1 MAQEEKLTS
10 PRASRRVHLVLSA
23 GGAKC
28 ITYVGAVAA
37 LEENGFE
44 FASVSG
50 SSAGS
55 FIGAILCSNVGLEGF
70 KKAATG
76 LDLSSLGEGKSW
88 LPGLGLVQKPFAQY
102 QKSLVAERFRDIVR
116 GDPKFEDLK
125 VPFATFGVD
134 LRSHKIHV
142 YSRLATPQMSVAD
155 ALRISTA
162 APFLFPVQE
171 EGENLLLDG
180 ALVSQ
185 SPVWLATAYND
196 ELPIIVLRPQ
206 KNVGRPAP
214 SGVKDYLASLI
225 DLGGGSRDYYLIQ
238 QMPRVRLIE
247 INCGD
252 IEFDQFN
259 LSPEERK
266 SLGRSGRAAVENEL
280 KDLLRTVPLSLP
292 PVETSVAQSN
302 PEDAGREAIQSLINA
317 LPAKRDQVFISYSRK
332 DSDWLHKL
340 QDALQP
346 FTWNRSLNLWADT
359 KIPPGA
365 DWDTEIKKALAAAKV
380 AVMLVTINYLASDFI
395 KNVELPEFIRA
406 SKEDGLTLLWV
417 AVGKS
422 GYKETALK
430 NYQAVNDPKRPLKDM
445 SEGQQEAELIRI
457 CEKISKALV

>member
-28 ITYVGAVAA
+28 ITYAGAVTA

-70 KKAATG
+70 KKAATS

-102 QKSLVAERFRDIVR
+102 QKSLVAERFRDMVG

-142 YSRLATPQMSVAD
+142 YSRLATPQMSVAN
-155 ALRISTA
+155 ALRVSTA

-185 SPVWLATAYND
+185 SPVWLATSYND
-196 ELPIIVLRPQ
+196 ELPIVVLRPQ
-206 KNVGRPAP
+206 KNVARPAP
-214 SGVKDYLASLI
+214 SGIKEYLASII

-247 INCGD
+247 IDCGD

-266 SLGRSGRAAVENEL
+266 SLVRSGRVAVESEL

-292 PVETSVAQSN
+292 PVETSVAQRN
-302 PEDAGREAIQSLINA
+302 PEDAGTEAIHSLINA

-332 DSDWLHKL
+332 DSEWLHKL

-365 DWDTEIKKALAAAKV
+365 DWGTEIKKALAAAKV
-380 AVMLVTINYLASDFI
+380 AVLLVTINYLASDFI
-395 KNVELPEFIRA
+395 KNHELPEFIRA

-430 NYQAVNDPKRPLKDM
+430 NYQAVNDPKRPLNDM

-457 CEKISKALV
+457 CEEISKALV